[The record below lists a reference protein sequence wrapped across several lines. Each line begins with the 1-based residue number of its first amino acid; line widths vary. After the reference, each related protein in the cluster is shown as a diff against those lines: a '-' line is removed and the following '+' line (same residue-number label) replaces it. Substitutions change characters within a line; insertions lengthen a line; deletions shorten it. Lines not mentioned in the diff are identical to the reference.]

1 MSNNTG
7 LAKQSKCIIT
17 LPSGKSQDIFHV
29 SKSELGILARM
40 KLKQL
45 GRALK
50 SKEVIKA
57 EFFEYLGVRPYYGY
71 RYLWN
76 GGEDILQAVTYA

>member
-1 MSNNTG
+1 MSNNTN
-7 LAKQSKCIIT
+7 LAKEAKCTIT

-45 GRALK
+45 GKALK
-50 SKEVIKA
+50 SEEPLKA
-57 EFFEYLGVRPYYGY
+57 EFFEYLCNSPYMGY

-76 GGEDILQAVTYA
+76 GGKDIFQTIAV

>member
-1 MSNNTG
+1 MSNTG
-7 LAKQSKCIIT
+7 LAKQAKCTIT

-45 GRALK
+45 GKALK
-50 SKEVIKA
+50 STEVIKA
-57 EFFEYLGVRPYYGY
+57 EFFECMSLRPYYGY

-76 GGEDILQAVTYA
+76 NGKDIFQGVTYA